1 MTTTS
6 IVPVPSADQTIAHI
20 ADVVVPRLLRRAAEL
35 EEAGLCEVPDISL
48 ERRLRAFVDRGYTI
62 EFDKRVDDS
71 RTAYSVAFRQQMFG
85 QSRFVVDEA
94 GDEWIIVAAKLEA
107 NVAATGSGSA
117 EGTAAC
123 ARSMAATLALFC
135 EAFEGTSLDSIYWL
149 RRTAAQRALDEER
162 QAREA
167 QERESKRVA
176 QAAMVSAWL
185 DANRD
190 AVLADVKGMRVGQAR
205 QFSAVNQVSVLAAEL
220 RDALTTHGFLL
231 GDRRFMIRFYKLQT
245 GGTVRRV
252 K

>member
-1 MTTTS
+1 MS
-6 IVPVPSADQTIAHI
+6 SC
-20 ADVVVPRLLRRAAEL
+20 RATNA
-35 EEAGLCEVPDISL
+35 
-48 ERRLRAFVDRGYTI
+48 
-62 EFDKRVDDS
+62 KRVDDS
-71 RTAYSVAFRQQMFG
+71 RTAYSVAFRQQMLG
-85 QSRFVVDEA
+85 QSRFVDDEA
-94 GDEWIIVAAKLEA
+94 GDEWIIAAAKLEA

-149 RRTAAQRALDEER
+149 RRTAAQRAQDEER
-162 QAREA
+162 RAREA
-167 QERESKRVA
+167 QEQKAQERKA
-176 QAAMVSAWL
+176 QAAMSDWL

-190 AVLADVKGMRVGQAR
+190 AVLADVKGMRVGQTR
-205 QFSAVNQVSVLAAEL
+205 YCSVTKQVSVLATEL

-231 GDRRFMIRFYKLQT
+231 GDRRFVIQFHRHVR